1 MAPSAKPLSLE
12 EQVLFWQKK
21 AQQKDQEL
29 KVALA
34 TNKSKALAKK
44 LIPRP
49 KGQAGKSG
57 GYKLSSAMRL
67 DKNKSRY
74 NRLMRIVWYCV
85 NRFLRTGTT
94 IKNQEPARL
103 EKVIQIIMRE
113 NKYFQRFHGGWPIRD
128 FIKQYLLNNS
138 DKYKRATRQERA
150 AEANDNDDWEDEDDD
165 MSVEEEV
172 GDDAVDSDSEEVEIE
187 LEDDEE
193 VGEAPEEVEESAEYA
208 ELDEDALEHLFDLE
222 DDAEGTGTKM
232 VWSPAP
238 LTPINAKKLKE
249 NIPPKTKPSVPELN
263 RPQPKPL
270 YKMKQKNEVPA
281 SPSPKKRKVP
291 DSAPEQAPQLVK
303 KSKTTSSPIP
313 VCCPAPNCKDLV
325 SSPVPHSIVQ
335 LFIQR
340 QELVD
345 ADGPSA
351 VGCIELTAQICQALR
366 TKNECSRCLAEAE
379 SADWPLDIDFD
390 KLPARILTI
399 SHELKHLSSN
409 SNSLNKSPIWRT
421 FLRQID
427 YKVWAFSRASSRFP
441 SADLGCGYFG
451 PRGLAIIKHTLKHI
465 EQEVDEDEDCIE
477 NRLFATISSLI
488 DTPNNWDEYDD
499 ESNLISP
506 TKFTKFILIPQV
518 AASLIAE
525 DLEIELHEAVDIL
538 QLSQQYGL
546 LFNADAPKKVDII
559 LSPIHSPQAP
569 PRLHKQLKLLV
580 SNSYL

>member
-1 MAPSAKPLSLE
+1 KE
-12 EQVLFWQKK
+12 
-21 AQQKDQEL
+21 
-29 KVALA
+29 VALA
-34 TNKSKALAKK
+34 ANKSKAISKN

-49 KGQAGKSG
+49 KGQAGKRG
-57 GYKLSSAMRL
+57 GYELSFAMRL
-67 DKNKSRY
+67 NKNKSWY
-74 NRLMRIVWYCV
+74 NRLMRIVRYCA

-103 EKVIQIIMRE
+103 EKIMRE

-138 DKYKRATRQERA
+138 D
-150 AEANDNDDWEDEDDD
+150 N
-165 MSVEEEV
+165 VEEEV
-172 GDDAVDSDSEEVEIE
+172 GDDTVDSDSEEVEIE
-187 LEDDEE
+187 IEDDED
-193 VGEAPEEVEESAEYA
+193 VGEVPEEVEESAEYA
-208 ELDEDALEHLFDLE
+208 ELDEDALENIFDLE
-222 DDAEGTGTKM
+222 DDAEGTGAKM

-238 LTPINAKKLKE
+238 STLINAKKSKE
-249 NIPPKTKPSVPELN
+249 NIPPKTKPPVPELN

-270 YKMKQKNEVPA
+270 YKMKPKNKVPA

-291 DSAPEQAPQLVK
+291 DSAPEQAPPLAK
-303 KSKTTSSPIP
+303 KSKTTLSPIP

-325 SSPVPHSIVQ
+325 SNPVPHSIVQ

-351 VGCIELTAQICQALR
+351 AGCIELTAQICQALR
-366 TKNECSRCLAEAE
+366 TKNERSRCLAEAE

-421 FLRQID
+421 LKQID
-427 YKVWAFSRASSRFP
+427 YKVWAFSRTSSRFP
-441 SADLGCGYFG
+441 SANLGCGYFG
-451 PRGLAIIKHTLKHI
+451 PRGLAIITHTLKHI

-506 TKFTKFILIPQV
+506 TKFTKFILIPHV

-525 DLEIELHEAVDIL
+525 DLEIELYEAVNIL

-546 LFNADAPKKVDII
+546 LFNADAPEKVDI

-569 PRLHKQLKLLV
+569 PRLRKQLKLLV